1 MKQIMITLGIL
12 AVGVAAAYCEI
23 TPEELLRTADQMS
36 PQQVHDFSR
45 KLEARRWEPV
55 PEGFFSR
62 MAVDLGVSVA
72 SLEKV
77 DLTKISLSGGKM
89 NVNTVDGLDLGILW
103 QMFCPQFR
111 FGLRMGGWTAT
122 DSNLGNA
129 GYSRA
134 DLKGGSVA
142 LAANYQWIR
151 SDHWLLWTEIAPGAG
166 SLRLDVVDTP
176 SGESTTFRS
185 FDGSYAQVDLQ
196 AGLAL
201 RANPVLAIFLS
212 GGYHLTES
220 MKLEEGGAK
229 SAVDFDASGFYGRL
243 GLSFN
248 Y

>member
-1 MKQIMITLGIL
+1 MIALGIV
-12 AVGVAAAYCEI
+12 AVSMTSVYGEV
-23 TPEELLRTADQMS
+23 TPDELLRTVDQMS

-45 KLEARRWEPV
+45 KLEARLWEPV
-55 PEGFFSR
+55 PGGFFSR
-62 MAVDLGVSVA
+62 MAVDLGVSMS

-77 DLTKISLSGGKM
+77 DMTKISLSGGKM
-89 NVNTVDGLDLGILW
+89 NVNTVDGMDLGILW
-103 QMFCPQFR
+103 QMFSPQFR
-111 FGLRMGGWTAT
+111 FGLRMGGWAAT
-122 DSNLGNA
+122 DSNLGDA

-134 DLKGGSVA
+134 DLSGGSVA

-166 SLRLDVVDTP
+166 SIRLDVVNTP
-176 SGESTTFRS
+176 SGEPTTFRS

-196 AGLAL
+196 AGLSL

-220 MKLEEGGAK
+220 LKLEEGGTK
-229 SAVDFDASGFYGRL
+229 SVVEFNASGFYGRL